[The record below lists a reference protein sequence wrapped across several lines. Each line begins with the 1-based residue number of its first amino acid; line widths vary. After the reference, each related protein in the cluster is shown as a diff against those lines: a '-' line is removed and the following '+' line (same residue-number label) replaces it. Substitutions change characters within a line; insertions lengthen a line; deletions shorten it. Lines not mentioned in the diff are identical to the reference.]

1 MCSLEIILMARGA
14 SSRIPRYSYRA
25 EPPTVY
31 ALYGKPIWMKFLFF
45 SLVLAENIVILI
57 GILLTWPENFEL
69 EDVVDRLPASF
80 TYFG

>member
-1 MCSLEIILMARGA
+1 M
-14 SSRIPRYSYRA
+14 
-25 EPPTVY
+25 Y